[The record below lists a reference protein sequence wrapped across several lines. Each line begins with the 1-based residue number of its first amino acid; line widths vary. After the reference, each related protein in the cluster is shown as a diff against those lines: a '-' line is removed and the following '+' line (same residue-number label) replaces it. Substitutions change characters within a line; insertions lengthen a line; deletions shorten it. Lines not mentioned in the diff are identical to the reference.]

1 MKQKIKNA
9 IKLLRLAIPVR
20 KSEVKD
26 RQIDEFFKQMTDLGL
41 KVRDWGSDTVS
52 YREVSHEDKDRGFKF
67 FVSVKQDANSSE
79 DEIKIDAEF
88 VEFDDE
94 E

>member
-9 IKLLRLAIPVR
+9 IKLLRLAVPVR

-26 RQIDEFFKQMTDLGL
+26 RQIDGFFKEMTDLGL
-41 KVRDWGSDTVS
+41 DVKDWGSDTVS
-52 YREVSHEDKDRGFKF
+52 YREVRYDDKDQGFKF
-67 FVSVKQDANSSE
+67 SVTVKQDSNSTE

-88 VEFDDE
+88 VEYDDE
-94 E
+94 